1 MALTKHR
8 SDYYMSKL
16 ELEYRNFMEAYFRM
30 MSYKEKLECIEE
42 LSGDDKEKLNAIASK
57 IVKKS
62 EQIYKR
68 LHIEK

>member
-8 SDYYMSKL
+8 IDFYMSKL

-30 MSYKEKLECIEE
+30 MSYQEKLEHSEE
-42 LSGDDKEKLNAIASK
+42 LSDDDIEKLNVITSK
-57 IVKKS
+57 IIKKS

-68 LHIEK
+68 LHTEK